1 MDMDI
6 LRAELGH
13 SVDPKAC
20 MWSSNEQYL
29 LCSYDYEVNKGDG
42 AWIDKDSLALYD
54 IPRNIYIYI
63 YHQKKGKRTG
73 SFSFNDTATA
83 LYYDYDNYIYKVDN
97 LQEMSQSNFS
107 IQPHITKLE
116 NMHACRMVTY
126 DNNAIYCSVRAEE
139 IRKTIQDQ
147 DNPLVEGR
155 EFFVIKQN
163 INQKSP
169 EDYQVLN
176 LAPLG
181 YAGYLTIL
189 NDTYIA
195 SGSTVIN
202 METSRIVKNAPTF
215 NLDRWSHG
223 RRAIRYYGDQ

>member
-83 LYYDYDNYIYKVDN
+83 LYYDYDSSIYKVDN
-97 LQEMSQSNFS
+97 LQEMSQSDFT

-116 NMHACRMVTY
+116 NMRPCQMVTY

-139 IRKTIQDQ
+139 IGKTIRDQ

-223 RRAIRYYGDQ
+223 SRAIRYYGDQ